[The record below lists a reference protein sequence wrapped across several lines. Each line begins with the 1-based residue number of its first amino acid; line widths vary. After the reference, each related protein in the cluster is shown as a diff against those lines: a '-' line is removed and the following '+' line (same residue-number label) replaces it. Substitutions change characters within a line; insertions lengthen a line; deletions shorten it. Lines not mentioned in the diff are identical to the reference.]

1 MKVFFKVFFVLVLI
15 FNQGVSA
22 QLVKAFNLEDALR
35 NKASLRMLD
44 LSNQDVSNE
53 LDVLLQLSSLEE
65 LNLMGTN
72 LTNLPKG
79 LTGLKLLKKIN
90 LSYNE
95 SLDVEQVFTVLQ
107 EMNLSSIS
115 LEGCKLPFLPY
126 QLAKIKTL
134 STLNI
139 SNNYI
144 SDLPDNF
151 SELTGLV
158 ELNLAMNYL
167 DSIHAGL
174 NTLPNLEILDLSFNT
189 NVVIDHLIN
198 SKLDFPKLQEVKL
211 VGVNNFPKTLN
222 LRNGKLAKL
231 DLSET
236 SFKKIEQL
244 STDSFKVDHI
254 IANDC
259 KKLNYEF
266 ACKTLQNSG
275 VKKLEISSSELERLP
290 TGVQRMKEL
299 EELNIAESKINYL
312 TSLNNHKNLH
322 RITINSDELSTI
334 FSSVSRLKSL
344 EYLNIKDTDIK
355 NEEVVK
361 LVEHFPHAEIV
372 YDSQKQ
378 GLPVVFPDFLRDFK
392 MNIPFKNLLKP
403 KELFK
408 FSSKEKQVLTLAS
421 GTQVSLDENS
431 FQLKNGTPY
440 EGYVKF
446 EVSEYKTSLDVY
458 LSGLPM
464 VYDSSALYGFES
476 GGMYNLTAKTVGG
489 KSLELK
495 KDKPLVI
502 STELP
507 QNRNGFQSYEL
518 IGSVWVNN
526 NLSPTFN
533 AVSVVSG
540 ETEGTGWQEQ
550 LVSKPKKPR
559 LDHEHFA
566 LELWETKE
574 MKGYRVR
581 FKRSNESPMRTVPVS
596 SGKVSVNDLAVFRSE
611 PWIVIDPLKEE
622 KIERLKKASFVKK
635 LDWFSPFSKKT
646 VKYQFQD
653 IQRIYLKPQVSKD
666 NFLLTVVTK
675 TGTFDLEI
683 IQDFANV
690 GPRSSKRKIKNQWKR
705 YNRIIKKISYHNEP
719 IYVRWEAEMKRYQIQ
734 QKRYY
739 EDSVLIRTYP
749 EAYYAMKK
757 RAAEFRYR
765 KSELMRNVFNSGQF
779 GFSSLGMVNIDRI
792 QMELTAKGREVFI
805 DSYDENGDSLILES
819 VSVLC
824 SNLPAA
830 FTYHTNRIYLLKTGS
845 AILIGKTVKGDLA
858 YVSKATMDS
867 VTYNDKGNT
876 KIKFTV
882 VNPLEISTVDLE
894 KLML

>member
-1 MKVFFKVFFVLVLI
+1 MFFVLVLI

-95 SLDVEQVFTVLQ
+95 SLDIEQVFTVLQ

-158 ELNLAMNYL
+158 ELDLAMNYL

-372 YDSQKQ
+372 YDPQKQ

-403 KELFK
+403 KEFFK
-408 FSSKEKQVLTLAS
+408 FLSKEKQLLTLAS
-421 GTQVSLDENS
+421 GTQVSLDKNS
-431 FQLKNGTPY
+431 FQLKNGTAY
-440 EGYVKF
+440 AGDVIF
-446 EVSEYKTSLDVY
+446 EVSEYKTSLDIY

-495 KDKPLVI
+495 SDKPLAI
-502 STELP
+502 NTGLP
-507 QNRNGFQSYEL
+507 TNTRGFQSYEL
-518 IGSVWVNN
+518 INNTWVRNG
-526 NLSPTFN
+526 LGTTFN
-533 AVSVVSG
+533 PSSNSLLYDFNG
-540 ETEGTGWQEQ
+540 NIW
-550 LVSKPKKPR
+550 SMDKPVKPV
-559 LDHEHFA
+559 LDHENFA
-566 LELWETKE
+566 LEVWQTKETK
-574 MKGYRVR
+574 GYKIR
-581 FKRSNESPMRTVPVS
+581 FKRGVETQMRSLNMTTQ
-596 SGKVSVNDLAVFRSE
+596 KVSVNDMAVFRNE
-611 PWIVIDPLKEE
+611 EWIVIDPLKEE
-622 KIERLKKASFVKK
+622 KLKALKKASFVKK
-635 LDWFSPFSKKT
+635 LDWFTPFSKKS
-646 VKYQFQD
+646 VKYQFQN
-653 IQRIYLKPQVSKD
+653 IQSVSIIPQLNKD
-666 NFLLTVVTK
+666 NFLLIIVTA
-675 TGTFDLEI
+675 TGTFELEI
-683 IQDFANV
+683 IQDFSNI
-690 GPRSSKRKIKNQWKR
+690 GPKSSKRKIKNQWKR
-705 YNRIIKKISYHNEP
+705 YKRTQTKIRDYNQN
-719 IYVRWEAEMKRYQIQ
+719 VMKRWEKSMDLYQAR
-734 QKRYY
+734 QKEIY
-739 EDSVLIRTYP
+739 EDSLLKATDP
-749 EAYYAMKK
+749 EGYYAAQRKV
-757 RAAEFRYR
+757 AA
-765 KSELMRNVFNSGQF
+765 FNSYRNNLINNVVNSGSF
-779 GFSSLGMVNIDRI
+779 KFRTLGFVNIDRI
-792 QMELTAKGREVFI
+792 QKDLIAKGIEVFI
-805 DSYDENGDSLILES
+805 DAFDQNGDSLALES
-819 VSVLC
+819 ISIL
-824 SNLPAA
+824 STNLPGA
-830 FTYHTNRIYLLKTGS
+830 FTYNTNRIYMLKTGS
-845 AILIGKTVKGDLA
+845 KVAIAKSIKGELA
-858 YVSKATMDS
+858 YVSKQSMKAIS
-867 VTYNDKGNT
+867 FNKNGNT
-876 KIKFTV
+876 KFVFTV
-882 VNPLEISTVDLE
+882 VNPEDITTEELE
-894 KLML
+894 KLIH